1 MIFTMDNRRRAG
13 MFSNLRYQSPESG
26 AAPTNGTYLP
36 YSLHWT
42 RYAVCL
48 IFVLAS
54 QFLTLIFKRNSL
66 QKFCYYATILYTIFA
81 IMRSPYMRSHFDH
94 LFWVKIF
101 SGRPI
106 SLRGERTFMTTY
118 LTTYGAKIEKL
129 GREKVT
135 RNKSNLRK
143 PAPKWR
149 INYV

>member
-1 MIFTMDNRRRAG
+1 MGI
-13 MFSNLRYQSPESG
+13 FSNLRYQSPESCATPVSSTHLTYSQRGTRG
-26 AAPTNGTYLP
+26 AL
-36 YSLHWT
+36 
-42 RYAVCL
+42 CL

-54 QFLTLIFKRNSL
+54 QFLTPFFERNNL
-66 QKFCYYATILYTIFA
+66 QKFCCYATILYTIFA
-81 IMRSPYMRSHFDH
+81 IMRSLYMRSHFDH
-94 LFWVKIF
+94 LFLGKIS

-129 GREKVT
+129 GMKKVL

-143 PAPKWR
+143 PAPKCR